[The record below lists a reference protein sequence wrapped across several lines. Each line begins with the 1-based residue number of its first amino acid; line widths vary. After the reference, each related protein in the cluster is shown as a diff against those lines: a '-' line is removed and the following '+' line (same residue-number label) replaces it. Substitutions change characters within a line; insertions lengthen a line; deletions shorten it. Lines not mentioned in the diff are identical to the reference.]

1 MNVPSQNDQVMNALT
16 YTNRQIDH
24 FMERQRLTFAEL
36 ALIVEA
42 VYALCNISG
51 SLVLAYALV
60 SRSKVLVLDS
70 RGFFTVQDVD
80 SKVDHMLPTFLRD
93 LPFYMENKLKY
104 EHITQFVPLF
114 ALGLGANTVV
124 LKNTIWLRSRERTH
138 VHLPIL
144 LGSQAMDA
152 SQVHDNKHA
161 SVTLPVV
168 HLLKQKPVCSLIQ
181 LPASTF
187 DKVYRAASAGN
198 VSLQLTKV
206 HGRGAQS
213 HPELIVKPFEPL
225 LSRDNVH
232 QVVGPFWQ
240 AFDDYS
246 TKVSAQNAKM
256 PKHVIEAITH
266 TLINTQKS
274 LPELSHQLFD

>member
-1 MNVPSQNDQVMNALT
+1 MNVPKQNDQIMHALT
-16 YTNRQIDH
+16 YTNRQIDN
-24 FMERQRLTFAEL
+24 FVERQRLTFAEL
-36 ALIVEA
+36 AMIVEA

-80 SKVDHMLPTFLRD
+80 SKVDHVLPAFLRD
-93 LPFYMENKLKY
+93 LPFYMENKIKY
-104 EHITQFVPLF
+104 ERIERFVPLF

-152 SQVHDNKHA
+152 TQVHDNKHA
-161 SVTLPVV
+161 SVSVPVV
-168 HLLKQKPVCSLIQ
+168 HLLKDVPTCSLIQ

-187 DKVYRAASAGN
+187 DKVYKAALPGN
-198 VSLQLTKV
+198 VSLQLNKV
-206 HGRGAQS
+206 FGRGAQS
-213 HPELIVKPFEPL
+213 HPELVVHPFEPL

-232 QVVGPFWQ
+232 QIVGPFWQ
-240 AFDDYS
+240 QFDEYA
-246 TKVSAQNAKM
+246 TKISAQNAKM
-256 PKHVIEAITH
+256 PKHVLEAITH

-274 LPELSHQLFD
+274 LPELSQLLF